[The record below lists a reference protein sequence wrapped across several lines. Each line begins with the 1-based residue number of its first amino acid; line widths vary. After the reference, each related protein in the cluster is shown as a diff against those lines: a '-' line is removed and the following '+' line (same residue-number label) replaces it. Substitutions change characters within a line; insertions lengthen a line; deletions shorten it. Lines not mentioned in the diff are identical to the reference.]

1 MQRHGELPELHSN
14 LPLGFSS
21 SVDDPCR
28 VLTSIQTLGLRRAC
42 KGEQLIEPVVQPV
55 YDLRLLV
62 LRILEMAGAMA
73 ARIAAGEVKCISRC
87 LGGAALRGELRHKE
101 MLQNVCTTHRNMFD
115 VFEDCK
121 VTPCNS
127 DRCGST
133 CLKGV
138 IPCQAAGVL
147 GQSHQISSPGRYC
160 AAQASLGG
168 SVSASLQHR
177 QL

>member
-1 MQRHGELPELHSN
+1 
-14 LPLGFSS
+14 
-21 SVDDPCR
+21 
-28 VLTSIQTLGLRRAC
+28 
-42 KGEQLIEPVVQPV
+42 
-55 YDLRLLV
+55 
-62 LRILEMAGAMA
+62 MAGAMA

-138 IPCQAAGVL
+138 IPCRQPACWVKAINIVTREVL
-147 GQSHQISSPGRYC
+147 CRPSQSRGLC
-160 AAQASLGG
+160 V
-168 SVSASLQHR
+168 SVSAASAAVATEEPKTQAKGMVSRHSLYCH
-177 QL
+177 LWT